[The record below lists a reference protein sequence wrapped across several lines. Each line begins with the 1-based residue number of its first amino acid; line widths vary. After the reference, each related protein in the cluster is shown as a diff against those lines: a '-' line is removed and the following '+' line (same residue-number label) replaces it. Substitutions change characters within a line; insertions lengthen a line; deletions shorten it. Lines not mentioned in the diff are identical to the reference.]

1 MNNSYN
7 VIRRFTPP
15 TCTLEIWGKNSPLS
29 RWTNKKVVKD
39 IQFKLSF
46 DDPKN
51 LDTEPVTIK
60 GDRHKLEQLYRT
72 VLDYTGN
79 FLERSFNPK
88 SFSLV
93 TNDEKVADSDRPYL
107 TSQGLV
113 SHQLNL
119 GSLANDEQ
127 ETIDLSATQLYDLVS
142 ALEEYQTEMAA
153 IAKLEAQQSK
163 KSRPWLPL
171 GASVAGILLAVG
183 VVTVIR
189 TNERSPEEV
198 ATTQEPTNPVT
209 PQPEVVPPEAPE
221 VAEKPAV
228 EAEKNDPLSSTEILP
243 PPPAVDTPKPP
254 PNIPDPAKYPPTGN
268 LTIPP
273 VTELPQQNEVT
284 LNPTE
289 ATPEAEPQD
298 DSQVES
304 TINVPPETETETE
317 SKAESEIATE
327 SDTQESIASS
337 IENNETESLE
347 NIEESQIA
355 ISDDNRA
362 IDPDLVERSQESA
375 FNQEATEYNL
385 EENPALSDR
394 IANNNTAKPT
404 TDETT
409 IEDEAESKIS
419 QLRQLTEIESYFRQ
433 KWQIPAEL
441 KQTLE
446 YRLML
451 GSDGSIE
458 RIIPLGKAAEIYVDR
473 TNIPLMGE
481 PFVSPLENGDRATVR
496 LLLSPDGEVKTFLE

>member
-1 MNNSYN
+1 MKNSYN

-29 RWTNKKVVKD
+29 RWANKKLVKD
-39 IQFKLSF
+39 IRFKLSF

-51 LDTEPVTIK
+51 LDTEPITIK
-60 GDRHKLEQLYRT
+60 GDRDKLEQLYKT

-88 SFSLV
+88 SLSLV
-93 TNDEKVADSDRPYL
+93 TNEGVNKGDRLYL
-107 TSQGLV
+107 TSQGLLN
-113 SHQLNL
+113 HRLNL
-119 GSLANDEQ
+119 GSLAKDN
-127 ETIDLSATQLYDLVS
+127 TAIIDLSATQLYDLVS
-142 ALEEYQTEMAA
+142 ALEEYKTEMVA
-153 IAKLEAQQSK
+153 IAKLEAEQGK

-183 VVTVIR
+183 VVAVI
-189 TNERSPEEV
+189 NERSQEVVTTPEP
-198 ATTQEPTNPVT
+198 ANPVT

-228 EAEKNDPLSSTEILP
+228 EIEENDPLSSTEILP

-254 PNIPDPAKYPPTGN
+254 PNIPDPAKYPPAGN

-273 VTELPQQNEVT
+273 VSELPEQDEVT

-289 ATPEAEPQD
+289 ATPEAEPPD

-304 TINVPPETETETE
+304 MIEVPSETAQTET
-317 SKAESEIATE
+317 ATE
-327 SDTQESIASS
+327 NSDTSVTTPS
-337 IENNETESLE
+337 IENNEIDLE
-347 NIEESQIA
+347 NVEEAQIA
-355 ISDDNRA
+355 ISDNNRA
-362 IDPDLVERSQESA
+362 IDTDLIPSDRATA
-375 FNQEATEYNL
+375 FNEEAISNETTENNVG
-385 EENPALSDR
+385 EFELSDSN
-394 IANNNTAKPT
+394 IALDNNTAKPT
-404 TDETT
+404 TDGAT
-409 IEDEAESKIS
+409 ITEDETESKIS
-419 QLRQLTEIESYFRQ
+419 QLPQLQEIESYFRQ

-446 YRLML
+446 YRLIL
-451 GSDGSIE
+451 GSDGSIV